1 MFKFVPKILL
11 SVSLV
16 AASALTDA
24 SLITNGSFE
33 QITFADNSTSVG
45 SVFNTDLAA
54 YKDKGHAWDVFE
66 YLPGWETSYGN
77 GIELQKNIVTLAQDG
92 SHHVELDSHPRGASN
107 TAMTQTVDSLTVG
120 ADYLLEFFYK
130 PRTNNSNDNG
140 INVFW
145 YDSAVAFSSGME
157 TALIADSTRNL
168 TPNWA
173 LQTISFTAEAESMN
187 LSFAAFG
194 TQNSLG
200 GLIDNVSLEQLI
212 SLPAGSLPT
221 GTPTPTPTE
230 TLLVNSTAI
239 SSSSVTSVPEPSMF
253 ILFLTAIVLLL
264 VGQRKQAK

>member
-33 QITFADNSTSVG
+33 QTTFADNSTSVG
-45 SVFNTDLAA
+45 SVFNTDLVA
-54 YKDKGHAWDVFE
+54 YKDKDRAWDVFE

-130 PRTNNSNDNG
+130 PRTNNRNDNG

-145 YDSAVAFSSGME
+145 YDSAVGFSSGME
-157 TALIADSTRNL
+157 AALIADSTRNL

-173 LQTISFTAEAESMN
+173 LQTVSFTAEAESMN

-212 SLPAGSLPT
+212 SLPAGLLPIGT
-221 GTPTPTPTE
+221 TTPTD

-239 SSSSVTSVPEPSMF
+239 NSSSVTSVPEPSMF

-264 VGQRKQAK
+264 VSQRRQAK